1 MRSRLGSNR
10 TKIQQT
16 RGKAGIVGGVLGL
29 GLDRIAIVRA
39 VVLVS
44 MLLGT
49 SVSTYFLMREH
60 AASASV
66 SKRFQ
71 KLARDPLVE
80 QRPEWRPR
88 VGSIAL
94 VQRILPSERVAA
106 ADAIARLFAFG
117 TFFAGVFYI
126 LTSPRAAPLML
137 LGTFAALVY
146 CNTPRAEDTWYP
158 WDIPALVLSAACL
171 WLAVRRHMPALALLA
186 VAAVPFKETVLV
198 MAVLIMFFDD
208 QPLRKRIA
216 WTAGALIAGVLLRV
230 GIEAWIGQAVD
241 HARFLHVHGKSERPL
256 RLLDNLRYVL
266 DTNLNHVLWA
276 NAGLWATVFLIPS
289 RDRVLSG
296 FRWIAVLL
304 YAGLL
309 FAGSFN
315 EFRVFLEALPGS
327 LLLVSEL
334 FDSRDSRLRA

>member
-1 MRSRLGSNR
+1 M
-10 TKIQQT
+10 
-16 RGKAGIVGGVLGL
+16 
-29 GLDRIAIVRA
+29 VRA
-39 VVLVS
+39 LVLLS
-44 MLLGT
+44 MLLAT
-49 SVSTYFLMREH
+49 SASTYFLMREH
-60 AASASV
+60 AARPSV
-66 SKRFQ
+66 LKRFQ
-71 KLARDPLVE
+71 KLARDPLLE

-88 VGSIAL
+88 VASIVL
-94 VQRILPSERVAA
+94 VQRMLPSEKDAA
-106 ADAIARLFAFG
+106 AAAIALLFAAG
-117 TFFAGVFYI
+117 TLLAGIFYI
-126 LTSPRAAPLML
+126 LTSPRAAPVML

-171 WLAVRRHMPALALLA
+171 WLAVRRFTPALALLA
-186 VAAVPFKETVLV
+186 VAAVPFKETVLL
-198 MAVLIMFFDD
+198 MAGLIMFFDD

-216 WTAGALIAGVLLRV
+216 WTVGALIAGVCVRV

-256 RLLDNLRYVL
+256 RLMDNLHYVF

-276 NAGLWATVFLIPS
+276 NAGLWATVFIIPS

-296 FRWIAVLL
+296 FRWIALL
-304 YAGLL
+304 IYAGLL

-327 LLLVSEL
+327 LLLVSNL
-334 FDSRDSRLRA
+334 FDSQKAGSRLRT